1 MEEKI
6 KGGPTDPKT
15 GFAACKASEL
25 SGSSGI
31 LMTRWMARIDS
42 MRRPN

>member
-15 GFAACKASEL
+15 GFAACKAPEL
-25 SGSSGI
+25 SDFLEYS
-31 LMTRWMARIDS
+31 
-42 MRRPN
+42 